1 MTHSRRVA
9 ITGLGVVSPIGIGK
23 EAFWQSLIAG
33 RSGVDYVHAFDPSPY
48 PCHVAAEV
56 TDFQPADFMAARKA
70 RTMGRFSQLAVAAT
84 RLALDDARLAIT
96 KGRSSHIAI
105 YYGTSVSGGG
115 DIAALAFQGLQ
126 KEGVE
131 GISPSSALEYPGH
144 AATSYLA
151 IEFGISGP
159 AISISSNCCTG
170 IDAIYSGY
178 SAIVNGD
185 ATTAIVGASDA
196 PVFPFSFGA
205 LCANNALT
213 RRNNAPTKASRPYD
227 ALRDGIVIGEGAATL
242 VLEPLEVAQDRGAPI
257 YAEIL
262 GHGAASEAIG
272 MYKGD
277 PSGHAMANA
286 IASAI
291 RHADLLP
298 SDIDHVNAH
307 GCSLRD
313 YDICDTN
320 AFKAAF
326 GPHAYRIPITSIKS
340 MIGHPLSAASALQT
354 VAATMSIQ
362 TQTVPP
368 TINQEVPDPQC
379 DLDYVPNVSRVVRI
393 RHVLLNAHS
402 SGGSV
407 AALVVGRLNT

>member
-1 MTHSRRVA
+1 MTYSRRVA

-56 TDFQPADFMAARKA
+56 TDFHPADFMAARKA
-70 RTMGRFSQLAVAAT
+70 RVMGRFSQLAVAAT
-84 RLALDDARLAIT
+84 RLALDDARLVIT
-96 KGRSSHIAI
+96 KSLSSQIAI
-105 YYGTSVSGGG
+105 CYGTSVSGGG
-115 DIAALAFQGLQ
+115 DIAALAFEALR

-131 GISPSSALEYPGH
+131 GISPWSALEYPAH

-178 SAIVNGD
+178 SAIANGN

-196 PVFPFSFGA
+196 PVFPLSFGA
-205 LCANNALT
+205 LCALGALT
-213 RRNNAPTKASRPYD
+213 RRNNEPTKASRPYD
-227 ALRDGIVIGEGAATL
+227 ALRDGIVIAEGAATL
-242 VLEPLEVAQDRGAPI
+242 VLEALEVAQDRGAPI

-272 MYKGD
+272 MRRGD

-286 IASAI
+286 IAMAI
-291 RHADLLP
+291 RNAHLVP

-307 GCSLRD
+307 GSSLPD
-313 YDICDTN
+313 FDICDSN
-320 AFKAAF
+320 AFKAAL

-340 MIGHPLSAASALQT
+340 MIGQPVSAAGALQT
-354 VAATMSIQ
+354 VAASMSIER
-362 TQTVPP
+362 QTVPP
-368 TINQEVPDPQC
+368 TINQEVADPQC
-379 DLDYVPNVSRVVRI
+379 DLDYVPNVSRVARI
-393 RHVLLNAHS
+393 KHVLINGHS
-402 SGGSV
+402 FGGSV
-407 AALVVGRLNT
+407 AALVVGRLNP